1 MAVSAVVVGLAA
13 LGHGDALFGDGAPGV
28 TDSLAFASTACVVV
42 IWAISVDQSAGVGLA
57 APGIS
62 WFQRQ
67 TLSAIISGFTALGD
81 GDTAACFRTPALCD
95 VGTVASSTNIRSERT
110 SDGNLDAGEGQ
121 VTKTER
127 RIYGEA
133 ISAIIRL
140 NAALRDY
147 HARVRSLTEL
157 AALGTD
163 AVSAVVV
170 IEWAFSGNGVAFVL
184 LRTPGESGLDR

>member
-1 MAVSAVVVGLAA
+1 MTVSAVVVGLAA
-13 LGHGDALFGDGAPGV
+13 LGHGDALLGDGAPGV
-28 TDSLAFASTACVVV
+28 TDCLALASTACVVV
-42 IWAISVDQSAGVGLA
+42 VWAIGVDQRARVGLA

-67 TLSAIISGFTALGD
+67 TLTAVISRFTALGD
-81 GDTAACFRTPALCD
+81 GDAATCFRAPALCD
-95 VGTVASSTNIRSERT
+95 VGTIASSTNIRSERT

-127 RIYGEA
+127 RVYGEA
-133 ISAIIRL
+133 IAAIIRL

-147 HARVRSLTEL
+147 HARVRGLTEL

-163 AVSAVVV
+163 AVSALVV
-170 IEWAFSGNGVAFVL
+170 IERALSGNGVAFVL
-184 LRTPGESGLDR
+184 FRTPGESGLDR